1 MKFNRFLL
9 HTVIAPVS
17 VLSLVA
23 CSSSDDDDGDAPVET
38 EVPVDAEVPVE
49 EPPVATD
56 VLLFDEADGGDI
68 TNDPNN
74 PEFLQFIVGQNRIN
88 AAVVDPDLDY
98 ITVNVPAGSQLT
110 AVEVTGYVS
119 ADDRSF
125 IAIQA
130 GSVFTVLPENAQTEI
145 GNLLG
150 YSHFGVD
157 DIGFDVLARM
167 GTGQGSQ
174 EFTPP
179 LEAGDY
185 TFWMQETGAEPVDF
199 SLNFVVEASN

>member
-1 MKFNRFLL
+1 MKFNRLLL
-9 HTVIAPVS
+9 HAVIAPVS
-17 VLSLVA
+17 ILSLVA
-23 CSSSDDDDGDAPVET
+23 CSSSDDDDGDAPVE
-38 EVPVDAEVPVE
+38 AEVPTE
-49 EPPVATD
+49 GEAPAPTD
-56 VLLFDEADGGDI
+56 VLLFDEAAGGDI

-88 AAVVDPDLDY
+88 AAVVAPDVDY

-110 AVEVTGYVS
+110 AIEVTDYRSV
-119 ADDRSF
+119 DDRSF

-185 TFWMQETGAEPVDF
+185 TFWMQETADDPVDF
-199 SLNFVVEASN
+199 SLNFVVEAGN

>member
-1 MKFNRFLL
+1 MKFNRLFL
-9 HTVIAPVS
+9 HAVIAPIS
-17 VLSLVA
+17 ILSLIA
-23 CSSSDDDDGDAPVET
+23 CSDSDDDDGSAPVET
-38 EVPVDAEVPVE
+38 EVPVEAEAPAVN
-49 EPPVATD
+49 D
-56 VLLFDEADGGDI
+56 VLLFDEAASGDI
-68 TNDPNN
+68 TDDPNN
-74 PEFLQFIVGQNRIN
+74 PEFLQFVVGQNRVN

-110 AVEVTGYVS
+110 AIEVTDYRSV
-119 ADDRSF
+119 DDRSF

-130 GSVFTVLPENAQTEI
+130 GSVFTVLAENAQTEI

-199 SLNFVVEASN
+199 SLNFVVESSN